1 MRSYAFVLLLVGA
14 AATAPDVAEK
24 VAQEARENI
33 QIHDGFLADEKKDI
47 QKEKQVKADKDMS
60 ALLQKGTPKKEDKP
74 AEITALT
81 KKLENVVTGLE
92 KIQKTQGDGPEGPTK
107 FSKILT
113 PFLAGLHAVI
123 DEVKTDKKLTEDQ
136 KLEKLKNAQASIAGL
151 TKDMATRSEELKS
164 EDETEK
170 ESLLLGVLM
179 ARKGHPDAQMEVMK
193 ADEFKNLACVKYVLE
208 HHDAKKEYAE
218 EVAVYLDGKT
228 AKKPVNKSVSAIAKN
243 AATAGDNMNIKQV
256 TAMIVGQLEGQLN
269 KMTEH
274 MKLQEKLHAKVDA
287 EHKKIND
294 ELQAKEKQQAGLKGA
309 DQKKKKQI
317 QRAMKTAKR
326 LQRKENAEYK
336 REHDMISHDIG
347 SLKSA
352 IEAVKKGD
360 MKALATAQEALQRS
374 MDRMKAG
381 TQDFLHF
388 LQMSTYTREQDC
400 PYCKAQCLEK
410 CHAEG
415 HSFMD
420 CMGQCENAGN

>member
-1 MRSYAFVLLLVGA
+1 
-14 AATAPDVAEK
+14 
-24 VAQEARENI
+24 
-33 QIHDGFLADEKKDI
+33 
-47 QKEKQVKADKDMS
+47 MS
-60 ALLQKGTPKKEDKP
+60 ALLQKGTPKKESKTE
-74 AEITALT
+74 EISALT
-81 KKLENVVTGLE
+81 KKLEGVITGLE
-92 KIQKTQGDGPEGPTK
+92 KIQKTQGSGPEGPTK

-123 DEVKTDKKLTEDQ
+123 DEVKTDKKLIEDQ

-179 ARKGHPDAQMEVMK
+179 ARKGHAEAQMEVMK
-193 ADEFKNLACVKYVLE
+193 ADDFKNLACVKYVLA
-208 HHDAKKEYAE
+208 HHDTKKEYAE

-228 AKKPVNKSVSAIAKN
+228 AKKTVNNTAPVKKANLNQNKAE
-243 AATAGDNMNIKQV
+243 V
-256 TAMIVGQLEGQLN
+256 TAEIVAALEGQLK
-269 KMTEH
+269 KMEDHAT
-274 MKLQEKLHAKVDA
+274 LQETLHSKVDA

-317 QRAMKTAKR
+317 ERAMKTAKR
-326 LQRKENAEYK
+326 LQKKENAEYK
-336 REHDMISHDIG
+336 REHGMITHDIG

-360 MKALATAQEALQRS
+360 LKALSSAQDALQQS

-388 LQMSTYTREQDC
+388 LQMS
-400 PYCKAQCLEK
+400 
-410 CHAEG
+410 
-415 HSFMD
+415 
-420 CMGQCENAGN
+420 